1 MWIPNGNICKNNQLN
16 NENKMTE
23 FEVLMPLIG
32 GVLIGIAAS
41 MLLLFNGRIAG
52 VSGIFGG
59 MLFQQGKERAWRLS
73 FVIGLIAGGILLYN
87 LNAEFFENSSGRGLL
102 AVTIAGLLVGIGTR
116 VGGGCTSG
124 HGVCGIGRLSGRSL
138 VATVT
143 FVFAGMVAVVLVK
156 FFPL

>member
-1 MWIPNGNICKNNQLN
+1 M
-16 NENKMTE
+16 
-23 FEVLMPLIG
+23 LMPLTG
-32 GVLIGIAAS
+32 GILIGISAS
-41 MLLLFNGRIAG
+41 MMLLFSGRIAG

-73 FVIGLIAGGILLYN
+73 FITGLIFGGILLYAI
-87 LNAEFFENSSGRGLL
+87 NAEFFENSSGRGLL
-102 AVTIAGLLVGIGTR
+102 AVNIAGFLVGIGTR

-124 HGVCGIGRLSGRSL
+124 HGVCGIGRLSVRSI
-138 VATVT
+138 VATVA

>member
-1 MWIPNGNICKNNQLN
+1 
-16 NENKMTE
+16 MTD
-23 FEVLMPLIG
+23 FEVLMPLTG
-32 GVLIGIAAS
+32 GILIGISAS
-41 MLLLFNGRIAG
+41 MMLLFSGRIAG

-73 FVIGLIAGGILLYN
+73 FITGLIGGGILLYPI
-87 LNAEFFENSSGRGLL
+87 NAEFFENSSGRGLL
-102 AVTIAGLLVGIGTR
+102 AVNIAGFLVGIGTR
-116 VGGGCTSG
+116 IGGGCTSG
-124 HGVCGIGRLSGRSL
+124 HGVCGIGRLSVRSI

>member
-1 MWIPNGNICKNNQLN
+1 
-16 NENKMTE
+16 MTE
-23 FEVLMPLIG
+23 FEVLVPLTG
-32 GVLIGIAAS
+32 GILIGIAAS
-41 MLLLFNGRIAG
+41 MILLFSGKIAG

-73 FVIGLIAGGILLYN
+73 FIAGLIAGGVLLYII
-87 LNAEFFENSSGRGLL
+87 NAELFENSSGRGLL
-102 AVTIAGLLVGIGTR
+102 AVAMAGLLVGIGTR

-143 FVFAGMVAVVLVK
+143 FVFAGMVTVTLVQS
-156 FFPL
+156 FYY

>member
-1 MWIPNGNICKNNQLN
+1 
-16 NENKMTE
+16 MTE
-23 FEVLMPLIG
+23 FEVLVPLTG
-32 GVLIGIAAS
+32 GILIGIAAS
-41 MLLLFNGRIAG
+41 MILLFSGKIAG

-73 FVIGLIAGGILLYN
+73 FIAGLIAGGVLLYII
-87 LNAEFFENSSGRGLL
+87 NAEFFENSSGRGLL

-116 VGGGCTSG
+116 IGGGCTSG

-143 FVFAGMVAVVLVK
+143 FVLAGMAIVVLVQS
-156 FFPL
+156 FYY

>member
-1 MWIPNGNICKNNQLN
+1 
-16 NENKMTE
+16 MTD
-23 FEVLMPLIG
+23 FEVLMPLTG
-32 GVLIGIAAS
+32 GILIGFSAS
-41 MLLLFNGRIAG
+41 MMLLLSGRIAG

-73 FVIGLIAGGILLYN
+73 FITGLIFGGILLYAI
-87 LNAEFFENSSGRGLL
+87 NAEFFENSSGRGLL
-102 AVTIAGLLVGIGTR
+102 AVNIAGFLVGIGTR

-124 HGVCGIGRLSGRSL
+124 HGVCGIGRLSVRSI

-156 FFPL
+156 FFSF